1 LSGAPLWENNLE
13 RGAGNRKKNMQIKS
27 INIFTYLKI
36 YQNYLGKKLYI
47 IFFISLLVALSEG
60 LGISMLLPLME
71 STGSVNGNLNNPI
84 TDSIYTVLNFLG
96 VRNLLV
102 GTLLLTVVI
111 FLIKGILRFFEG
123 VYSGRLQSE
132 LLYRLTIRMFDSYN
146 CIDYQYFTKQNTG
159 HFINVLNVQIYNTVV
174 TLNHFL
180 GFLTQLIMAV
190 TLICIAFFISFK
202 LSLFTV
208 LVGSVVMILFRSLNA
223 RVSVISRKSSEELS
237 VLNKFLI
244 QTLQALKYI
253 ISTAQNYH
261 LRKGVV
267 KSVKLLTGY
276 MYRLQIWR
284 SFTNAMQEPVS
295 VILMV
300 CIILVQ
306 VTLMNE
312 PISSIIVAMILFYKG
327 MRTLMA
333 MQQNWQQ
340 AMSTIGSIEMVE
352 KEFKVTKE
360 HREKNGEVVLDSR
373 FESIQ
378 FNGLSFSYNTDQ
390 IILNNLQLQIN
401 ANTTVAFAGE
411 SGAGKT
417 TMVDLLTL
425 LLKPTEGEL
434 LINGISSKQIQ
445 LSSWRS
451 QIGYVSQ
458 DTVVFDDTV
467 ANNICLWN
475 GDFRNDPEINRKVRE
490 AASKAYADVF
500 IDQMPNGYETMVG
513 ERGVRLSGG
522 QKQRLFIARE
532 LYKNPRLLILDE
544 ATSAL
549 DSESER
555 YIRESI
561 DGLKRSLTV
570 VIIAHRLSTIKNA
583 DIIYV
588 MDKGNLIE
596 SGTFEELTIKD
607 QSRFSKMV
615 NIQQI

>member
-1 LSGAPLWENNLE
+1 
-13 RGAGNRKKNMQIKS
+13 MQIKS
-27 INIFTYLKI
+27 INIFSYLKI
-36 YQNYLGKKLYI
+36 YQAYLGKKLYL

-60 LGISMLLPLME
+60 LGISMLLPLIE
-71 STGSVNGNLNNPI
+71 STGAVNGNLSNPI
-84 TDSIYTVLNFLG
+84 TNWIYTILNFIG
-96 VRNLLV
+96 VKNLLV
-102 GTLLLTVVI
+102 GTLVLTVII
-111 FLIKGILRFFEG
+111 FSIKGILRFLEG
-123 VYSGRLQSE
+123 AYSGKLQSE
-132 LLYRLTIRMFDSYN
+132 LLRRLTIRMFDSYN
-146 CIDYQYFTKQNTG
+146 SIDYEYFTKQNTG

-180 GFLTQLIMAV
+180 GFLTQSIMAF
-190 TLICIAFFISFK
+190 TLISIAFFISFK

-208 LVGSVVMILFRSLNA
+208 VVGSIVMILFRSLNTG
-223 RVSVISRKSSEELS
+223 VSVISRKSSEELS

-253 ISTAQNYH
+253 ISTAQNDH
-261 LRKGVV
+261 LRKGIV

-306 VTLMNE
+306 VTIMKE
-312 PISSIIVAMILFYKG
+312 PISSIVVAMILFYKG

-352 KEFKVTKE
+352 KEFKETSEHKE
-360 HREKNGEVVLDSR
+360 KDGTIILDTR
-373 FESIQ
+373 FESIL
-378 FNGLSFSYNTDQ
+378 FNNLTFSYNDHQ
-390 IILNNLQLQIN
+390 KILNKLQLQIK

-417 TMVDLLTL
+417 TLVDLLTL
-425 LLKPTEGEL
+425 LLKPTEGDL
-434 LINGISSKQIQ
+434 TINGISSKQIQ

-458 DTVVFDDTV
+458 DTVVFDDSI

-475 GDFRNDPEINRKVRE
+475 GDYQNDPEIRIKVEE
-490 AASKAYADVF
+490 AARKAYADVF
-500 IDQMPNGYETMVG
+500 INQIPEGYSTMVG

-532 LYKNPRLLILDE
+532 LYKNPSLLILDE

-588 MDKGNLIE
+588 MDKGNIIE
-596 SGTFEELTIKD
+596 SGTFEELTSKD
-607 QSRFSKMV
+607 HSRFSKMV

>member
-1 LSGAPLWENNLE
+1 
-13 RGAGNRKKNMQIKS
+13 MQLKS
-27 INIFTYLKI
+27 INIFRYLKI
-36 YQNYLGKKLYI
+36 YQKYLGKKLYL

-60 LGISMLLPLME
+60 LGISMLLPLIQA
-71 STGSVNGNLNNPI
+71 TGSVNGNMSNPI
-84 TDSIYTVLNFLG
+84 TNWIYAILNLIG
-96 VRNLLV
+96 VKNLLT
-102 GTLLLTVVI
+102 GTLVLTVII
-111 FLIKGILRFFEG
+111 FILKGILKFLEG
-123 VYSGRLQSE
+123 VYSGKLQSE
-132 LLYRLTIRMFDSYN
+132 LLQMLTISMFDSYN
-146 CIDYQYFTKQNTG
+146 KIDYQYFTKQNTG

-174 TLNHFL
+174 TLMHFL
-180 GFLTQLIMAV
+180 GFLTQSIMAV
-190 TLICIAFFISFK
+190 TLIVIAFFISFK

-208 LVGSVVMILFRSLNA
+208 AVGSFVMILFRTLND
-223 RVSVISRKSSEELS
+223 RVSGISRKSSDEFS

-253 ISTAQNYH
+253 ISTSQNNH

-267 KSVKLLTGY
+267 KSVRLLTGY

-300 CIILVQ
+300 SIILVQ
-306 VTLMNE
+306 VAFMNE
-312 PISSIIVAMILFYKG
+312 PISSILVAMILFYKG

-352 KEFKVTKE
+352 KEFEETSDNKE
-360 HREKNGEVVLDSR
+360 MDGTIVLDTR
-373 FESIQ
+373 FESIL
-378 FNGLSFSYNTDQ
+378 FNDLSFSYNNQQ
-390 IILNNLQLQIN
+390 IILNKLQLEIK

-417 TMVDLLTL
+417 TLVDLLTL
-425 LLKPTEGEL
+425 LLKPTQGEL
-434 LINGISSKQIQ
+434 LINGISSKQLQ

-458 DTVVFDDTV
+458 DTVVFDDTI

-475 GDFRNDPEINRKVRE
+475 GDYKNDTEIHNKIKE
-490 AASKAYADVF
+490 AARKAYADVF
-500 IDQMPNGYETMVG
+500 INQMPNGYDTMVG
-513 ERGVRLSGG
+513 ERGVRVSGG

-532 LYKNPRLLILDE
+532 LYKNPSLLILDE

-588 MDKGNLIE
+588 MDKGLIIE
-596 SGTFEELTIKD
+596 SGTFEELTSKD

>member
-1 LSGAPLWENNLE
+1 
-13 RGAGNRKKNMQIKS
+13 MQKKS
-27 INIFTYLKI
+27 INIFSYLKI

-47 IFFISLLVALSEG
+47 IFVISLLVALSEG
-60 LGISMLLPLME
+60 LGISMLLPLIQ
-71 STGSVNGNLNNPI
+71 SSGSLNGNLSNSI
-84 TDSIYTVLNFLG
+84 TVGIYSLLNFMG
-96 VRNLLV
+96 VTNLLI
-102 GTLLLTVVI
+102 GTLVLTVII
-111 FLIKGILRFFEG
+111 FIIKGILKFIEG
-123 VYSGRLQSE
+123 AYSGRLQSE
-132 LLYRLTIRMFDSYN
+132 LLRRLTIQMFDSYN
-146 CIDYQYFTKQNTG
+146 RIDYQYFTKQNTG

-174 TLNHFL
+174 ILNHFL

-190 TLICIAFFISFK
+190 TLIGVAFFISLK
-202 LSLFTV
+202 ISLFTV
-208 LVGSVVMILFRSLNA
+208 VVGSILMILFRSLNA
-223 RVSVISRKSSEELS
+223 RVSGISRKSSEELS

-253 ISTAQNYH
+253 ISTAQNDH

-267 KSVKLLTGY
+267 KSVRLLTDY

-284 SFTNAMQEPVS
+284 SITNAIQEPVS
-295 VILMV
+295 IILMV
-300 CIILVQ
+300 GIILVQ
-306 VTLMNE
+306 VTYMNE
-312 PISSIIVAMILFYKG
+312 PISSIVVALILFYKA

-352 KEFKVTKE
+352 KEFKVTNE
-360 HREKNGEVVLDSR
+360 HREKDGAIVLDPR
-373 FESIQ
+373 FESIL
-378 FNGLSFSYNTDQ
+378 FNSLSFSYNNEQ
-390 IILNNLQLQIN
+390 IILDKLQLEIK

-417 TMVDLLTL
+417 TLVDLLTL

-434 LINGISSKQIQ
+434 TINGIPSEQIQ

-458 DTVVFDDTV
+458 DTVVFDDTI

-475 GDFRNDPEINRKVRE
+475 GDYRNDSDIRKKVEE
-490 AASKAYADVF
+490 AARKAYADGF
-500 IDQMPNGYETMVG
+500 IKQMTNSYETMVG
-513 ERGVRLSGG
+513 ERGVRVSGG

-532 LYKNPRLLILDE
+532 LYKNPSLLILDE

-555 YIRESI
+555 YIQESI
-561 DGLKRSLTV
+561 DNLKGSLTV
-570 VIIAHRLSTIKNA
+570 VIIAHRLSTIRNA

-588 MDKGNLIE
+588 MDKGRIIE
-596 SGTFEELTIKD
+596 SGSFEELSTKD

>member
-1 LSGAPLWENNLE
+1 
-13 RGAGNRKKNMQIKS
+13 MQKKS
-27 INIFTYLKI
+27 INIFSYLKI

-47 IFFISLLVALSEG
+47 IFIISLLVALSEG
-60 LGISMLLPLME
+60 LGISMLLPLIQ
-71 STGSVNGNLNNPI
+71 SSGSLNGNLSNSI
-84 TDSIYTVLNFLG
+84 TVAIYSFLSFMG
-96 VRNLLV
+96 VTNLLI
-102 GTLLLTVVI
+102 GTLVLTIII
-111 FLIKGILRFFEG
+111 FLIKGILKFTEG
-123 VYSGRLQSE
+123 AYSARLQSE
-132 LLYRLTIRMFDSYN
+132 LLRRLTIRMFDSYN
-146 CIDYQYFTKQNTG
+146 RIDYQYFTKQNTG
-159 HFINVLNVQIYNTVV
+159 HFINVLNVQIYNTIVI
-174 TLNHFL
+174 LNHFL
-180 GFLTQLIMAV
+180 GFLTQFIMAV
-190 TLICIAFFISFK
+190 TLIGIAFFISLK
-202 LSLFTV
+202 ISLFTIIT
-208 LVGSVVMILFRSLNA
+208 GSILMIVFRSLNA
-223 RVSVISRKSSEELS
+223 RVSGISRKSSEELS

-253 ISTAQNYH
+253 ISTAQNDH

-267 KSVKLLTGY
+267 KSVRLLTDY

-284 SFTNAMQEPVS
+284 SFTNAIQEPVS
-295 VILMV
+295 LILMV
-300 CIILVQ
+300 GIIVVQ
-306 VTLMNE
+306 VTYMNE
-312 PISSIIVAMILFYKG
+312 PISSIVVALILFYKA

-352 KEFKVTKE
+352 NEFKVTDE
-360 HREKNGEVVLDSR
+360 HREKDGTIALDPR
-373 FESIQ
+373 FESIL
-378 FNGLSFSYNTDQ
+378 FNNLSFSYNREQ
-390 IILNNLQLQIN
+390 LILDKLQLEIK

-417 TMVDLLTL
+417 TLVDLLTL

-434 LINGISSKQIQ
+434 TINGIPSDQIQ

-458 DTVVFDDTV
+458 DTVVFDDTI

-475 GDFRNDPEINRKVRE
+475 GDYRNDPDIRKKVEE
-490 AASKAYADVF
+490 AAVKAYADGF
-500 IDQMPNGYETMVG
+500 INQMPDGYETMVG
-513 ERGVRLSGG
+513 ERGVRVSGG

-532 LYKNPRLLILDE
+532 LYKNPNLLILDE

-555 YIRESI
+555 YIQESI
-561 DGLKRSLTV
+561 DNLKRSLTV

-588 MDKGNLIE
+588 MDNGVIIE
-596 SGTFEELTIKD
+596 SGSFDELTSKD

>member
-1 LSGAPLWENNLE
+1 
-13 RGAGNRKKNMQIKS
+13 
-27 INIFTYLKI
+27 
-36 YQNYLGKKLYI
+36 
-47 IFFISLLVALSEG
+47 
-60 LGISMLLPLME
+60 MLLPLIQ
-71 STGSVNGNLNNPI
+71 SSGSLNGNLSNSI
-84 TDSIYTVLNFLG
+84 TVGIYSFLNFMG
-96 VRNLLV
+96 VTNLLI
-102 GTLLLTVVI
+102 GTLVLTVII
-111 FLIKGILRFFEG
+111 FLIKGILKFIEG
-123 VYSGRLQSE
+123 AYSGRLQSE
-132 LLYRLTIRMFDSYN
+132 LLRRLTIRMFDSYN
-146 CIDYQYFTKQNTG
+146 RIDYQYFTKQNTG

-174 TLNHFL
+174 ILNHFL
-180 GFLTQLIMAV
+180 GFLTQFIMAV
-190 TLICIAFFISFK
+190 TLIGVAFFISLK
-202 LSLFTV
+202 ISLFTV
-208 LVGSVVMILFRSLNA
+208 LTGSILMIVFRSLNT
-223 RVSVISRKSSEELS
+223 RVSGISRKSSEELS

-253 ISTAQNYH
+253 ISTAQNDH

-267 KSVKLLTGY
+267 KSVRLLTDY

-284 SFTNAMQEPVS
+284 SFTNAIQEPVS
-295 VILMV
+295 IILMV
-300 CIILVQ
+300 GIILVQ
-306 VTLMNE
+306 VTYMNE
-312 PISSIIVAMILFYKG
+312 PISTIVVALILFYKA

-352 KEFKVTKE
+352 KEFKVTNE
-360 HREKNGEVVLDSR
+360 HREKDGAIVLDPR
-373 FESIQ
+373 FESIL
-378 FNGLSFSYNTDQ
+378 FNNLSFSYNKEQ
-390 IILNNLQLQIN
+390 IILDKLQLEIKV
-401 ANTTVAFAGE
+401 NTTVAFAGE

-417 TMVDLLTL
+417 TLVDLLTL

-434 LINGISSKQIQ
+434 TINGIPSDQIQ

-458 DTVVFDDTV
+458 DTVVFDDTI

-475 GDFRNDPEINRKVRE
+475 GDYQNDPDIRKKVEE
-490 AASKAYADVF
+490 AARKAYADGF
-500 IDQMPNGYETMVG
+500 INQMPDGYETMVG
-513 ERGVRLSGG
+513 ERGVRVSGG

-532 LYKNPRLLILDE
+532 LYKNPNLLILDE

-555 YIRESI
+555 YIQESI
-561 DGLKRSLTV
+561 DNLKRSLTV

-588 MDKGNLIE
+588 MDNGIIIE
-596 SGTFEELTIKD
+596 SGSFEELTSKD

>member
-1 LSGAPLWENNLE
+1 
-13 RGAGNRKKNMQIKS
+13 MMKS
-27 INIFTYLKI
+27 INIFSYLKI
-36 YQNYLGKKLYI
+36 YQKYLGKKLYL
-47 IFFISLLVALSEG
+47 IFIISLLVALSEG

-71 STGSVNGNLNNPI
+71 STGAFSGNLSNPV
-84 TDSIYTVLNFLG
+84 TDWIFTVLTFIG
-96 VRNLLV
+96 VKNIMV
-102 GTLLLTVVI
+102 GTLFFTILI
-111 FLIKGILRFFEG
+111 FLAKGILKFIEG
-123 VYSGRLQSE
+123 AYSGKLQAE
-132 LLYRLTIRMFDSYN
+132 LLRRLTISMFDAYN
-146 CIDYQYFTKQNTG
+146 RIDYQYFTKQNTG

-180 GFLTQLIMAV
+180 GFLTQFIMAF
-190 TLICIAFFISFK
+190 TLILIAFFISFK

-208 LVGSVVMILFRSLNA
+208 AIGSIVMILFKTLNT

-253 ISTAQNYH
+253 ISTDQNDH
-261 LRKGVV
+261 MRKGVV
-267 KSVKLLTGY
+267 RSVRLLTDY

-284 SFTNAMQEPVS
+284 SFTNAVQEPVS

-300 CIILVQ
+300 SIILVQ
-306 VTLMNE
+306 VTIMNE
-312 PISSIIVAMILFYKG
+312 PISSIVVAMILFYKG
-327 MRTLMA
+327 MRTLMG

-352 KEFKVTKE
+352 KEFKETSEQKE
-360 HREKNGEVVLDSR
+360 KDGSVILTNVFEGIEFNNLTFNYDSQQKVLDK
-373 FESIQ
+373 
-378 FNGLSFSYNTDQ
+378 
-390 IILNNLQLQIN
+390 LNIYIK
-401 ANTTVAFAGE
+401 ANTTIAFAGE

-417 TMVDLLTL
+417 TLVDLLTL
-425 LLKPTEGEL
+425 LLKPTEGSL
-434 LINGISSKQIQ
+434 TINGVSSDQIN

-475 GDFRNDPEINRKVRE
+475 GDYEDNPEILNKVKE
-490 AASKAYADVF
+490 SAMKAYADVF
-500 IDQMPNGYETMVG
+500 INQMPDGYNTMVG

-532 LYKNPRLLILDE
+532 LYKNPSLLILDE

-555 YIRESI
+555 YIQESI
-561 DGLKRSLTV
+561 DNLKRSLTV

-588 MDKGNLIE
+588 MDKGKIIE
-596 SGTFEELTIKD
+596 SGTFEELTSKD
-607 QSRFSKMV
+607 NSRFGKMV

>member
-1 LSGAPLWENNLE
+1 
-13 RGAGNRKKNMQIKS
+13 M
-27 INIFTYLKI
+27 NISSNKIFLYLKV
-36 YQNYLGKKLYI
+36 YQNYLGKKLYL
-47 IFFISLLVALSEG
+47 IFLISLLVALSEG
-60 LGISMLLPLME
+60 LGISMLLPLIE
-71 STGSVNGNLNNPI
+71 STGTVTGTGNNPI
-84 TDSIYTVLNFLG
+84 TDWISK
-96 VRNLLV
+96 LLAFAGIANILF
-102 GTLLLTVVI
+102 GTLMLTIII
-111 FLIKGILRFFEG
+111 FLFKGFLKFLEG
-123 VYSGRLQSE
+123 AYSGKLQSE
-132 LLYRLTIRMFDSYN
+132 LLRSLTIRMFDSYN
-146 CIDYQYFTKQNTG
+146 KIDYQYFTKQNTG

-190 TLICIAFFISFK
+190 TLIGIAFFISWK
-202 LSLFTV
+202 LSVFTV
-208 LVGSVVMILFRSLNA
+208 IVGSIIMILFKTLN
-223 RVSVISRKSSEELS
+223 RKVTVVSRKSSKELS

-253 ISTAQNYH
+253 ISTAQNDH

-267 KSVKLLTGY
+267 KSVKLLTSY

-284 SFTNAMQEPVS
+284 SFTNAIQEPAS

-300 CIILVQ
+300 GIIIIQ
-306 VTLMNE
+306 VTVMNE
-312 PISSIIVAMILFYKG
+312 PISNIVVAMILFYKG

-352 KEFKVTKE
+352 NEFKVS
-360 HREKNGEVVLDSR
+360 RENVEQNGEIELAANFDGIS
-373 FESIQ
+373 FK
-378 FNGLSFSYNTDQ
+378 NLTFSYNRQHKVLD
-390 IILNNLQLQIN
+390 NLSLEIK

-417 TMVDLLTL
+417 TLVDLLTL
-425 LLKPTEGEL
+425 LLKPTSGEL
-434 LINGISSKQIQ
+434 KINGISSPEIK
-445 LSSWRS
+445 LSSWRR

-458 DTVVFDDTV
+458 DTVVFDDSI

-475 GDFRNDPEINRKVRE
+475 GDYQNDPEVQKKVQE
-490 AASKAYADVF
+490 AANKAYADVF
-500 IDQMPNGYETMVG
+500 INEMPETYLTVVG

-532 LYKNPRLLILDE
+532 LYKKPNLLILDE

-549 DSESER
+549 DSESES
-555 YIRESI
+555 YIQKSV
-561 DGLKRSLTV
+561 DKLKRTLTV

-588 MDKGNLIE
+588 MDKGRLIE
-596 SGTFEELTIKD
+596 SGSFEELTSREN
-607 QSRFSKMV
+607 SRFSKMV

>member
-1 LSGAPLWENNLE
+1 
-13 RGAGNRKKNMQIKS
+13 MQKKS
-27 INIFTYLKI
+27 INIFSYLKI

-47 IFFISLLVALSEG
+47 IFLISLLVALSEG
-60 LGISMLLPLME
+60 LGISMLLPLIQ
-71 STGSVNGNLNNPI
+71 SSGSLNGNLNNSI
-84 TDSIYTVLNFLG
+84 TTRIYSFLNLMG
-96 VRNLLV
+96 VTNLLI
-102 GTLLLTVVI
+102 GTLVLTVII
-111 FLIKGILRFFEG
+111 FLLKGILKFIEG
-123 VYSGRLQSE
+123 AYNGKLQSE
-132 LLYRLTIRMFDSYN
+132 LLRRLTIRMFDSYN
-146 CIDYQYFTKQNTG
+146 TIDYQYFTKQNTG
-159 HFINVLNVQIYNTVV
+159 HFINVLNVQIYNTVII
-174 TLNHFL
+174 LNHFL

-190 TLICIAFFISFK
+190 TLIGIAFFISLK
-202 LSLFTV
+202 ISLFTV
-208 LVGSVVMILFRSLNA
+208 VTGSVLMIVFRSLNA

-253 ISTAQNYH
+253 ISTAQNDH

-267 KSVKLLTGY
+267 KSVKLLTDY

-284 SFTNAMQEPVS
+284 SFTNAIQEPVS

-300 CIILVQ
+300 GIILVQ
-306 VTLMNE
+306 VTFMNE
-312 PISSIIVAMILFYKG
+312 PITTIVVALILFYKA

-352 KEFKVTKE
+352 KEFKVTNE
-360 HREKNGEVVLDSR
+360 HREKGGTILLDTR
-373 FESIQ
+373 FKSIL
-378 FNGLSFSYNTDQ
+378 FNNLSFSYNDQQ
-390 IILNNLQLQIN
+390 IILDKLQLEIK

-417 TMVDLLTL
+417 TLVDLLTL

-434 LINGISSKQIQ
+434 LINGIPSDQIQ

-458 DTVVFDDTV
+458 DTVVFDDTI

-475 GDFRNDPEINRKVRE
+475 GDYQNDPDIRKNVEE
-490 AASKAYADVF
+490 AAKKAYADGF
-500 IDQMPNGYETMVG
+500 ISQMPNGYETMVG
-513 ERGVRLSGG
+513 ERGVRVSGG

-532 LYKNPRLLILDE
+532 LYKNPNLLILDE

-555 YIRESI
+555 YIQESI
-561 DGLKRSLTV
+561 DNLKRSLTV

-588 MDKGNLIE
+588 MDNGVIIE
-596 SGTFEELTIKD
+596 SGTFEELTSKD